1 MWASSGAV
9 KIGFASRIRLEVS
22 EFLDESLLEAELPSS
37 ERRIAKYS
45 ELSEEEINEEIRKYR
60 RKKRRR

>member
-1 MWASSGAV
+1 MGFIRAV

-37 ERRIAKYS
+37 ERRIAGFRSVFAARVGS
-45 ELSEEEINEEIRKYR
+45 EIED
-60 RKKRRR
+60 